1 MRVTKGLLT
10 GLLAM
15 ILISALYGQNH
26 SETTGDIIWSLGPE
40 DPRIDLRFGTKGL
53 NIGGSEMAA
62 CIIKNNFQEELLLKL
77 RFTITDFCGQ
87 RKVFTTPE
95 VKLASHATYAP
106 NPFFEGFTYDTGCKE
121 TAEYG
126 RSKKSK
132 TKIQRVDFE
141 TVFIRDLTAEKKKA
155 EAERVRKEAE
165 DMKRLEEAVKARE
178 EAKAEK
184 AKADAAERARKE
196 REEKTQRVR
205 EARESQA
212 TQGAAYASGRST
224 ATGSSSITKDNVA
237 DYLHAQEQA
246 KQEAKLR
253 AEEEEKA
260 RKQEHYEAQMAEFKR
275 IEEAQVAEA
284 QRIENL
290 VERHIQHA
298 NDVDNF
304 RDKAWQVE
312 QAQRLENNHNDIA
325 RMEREYEQKLADLN
339 VAMNELEAARR
350 QEWSSRVQTGDW
362 KDANGNANPALGE
375 LVETT
380 GALVNMLGEASR
392 KREAKE
398 ALERER
404 RNFLA
409 RVEAE
414 KAQMRF
420 KLRHEMMRSKFPV
433 FQLPKGEAPAPTS
446 VYGFYILYRKQE
458 LGAPQSTAVVSNV
471 IEIGTYDDGAWP
483 SALYFSLAEKEKK
496 SGYDGCYFHSQN
508 YGSSEEANQMRRAFI
523 DFFSREG
530 RVTQIHF
537 DTDINPARQRMDFWE
552 TKAGSL
558 K

>member
-15 ILISALYGQNH
+15 SLISALYGQNH

-121 TAEYG
+121 SAEYG

-155 EAERVRKEAE
+155 EAERMRKEAE

-196 REEKTQRVR
+196 REEKKQRVR
-205 EARESQA
+205 EAGQSQA
-212 TQGAAYASGRST
+212 TEGTGYTSEST
-224 ATGSSSITKDNVA
+224 QSTGSSSITKSNVA
-237 DYLHAQEQA
+237 DYLYAQEQA
-246 KQEAKLR
+246 KLQ

-298 NDVDNF
+298 NDADNF

-325 RMEREYEQKLADLN
+325 RMEREYEQKLADLD

-362 KDANGNANPALGE
+362 KDASGNADPALGE

-404 RNFLA
+404 ANFLA

-414 KAQMRF
+414 KAKMRF
-420 KLRHEMMRSKFPV
+420 ELRHNMMRKEFPA
-433 FQLPKGEAPAPTS
+433 LRMPTGKERTPKS
-446 VYGFYILYRKQE
+446 FYGFYIFFNKAE
-458 LGAPQSTAVVSNV
+458 LGALKSKVAVSDV
-471 IEIGTYDDGAWP
+471 IEIGTYADGTWP
-483 SALYFSLAEKEKK
+483 SPLFLTVSDREIKAR
-496 SGYDGCYFHSQN
+496 YDHCYFHTEKYAS
-508 YGSSEEANQMRRAFI
+508 YEEAVQIQKAFRN
-523 DFFSREG
+523 FFSRDG
-530 RVTQIHF
+530 VVTVTRLETHL
-537 DTDINPARQRMDFWE
+537 NPGDARMDFWE
-552 TKAGSL
+552 TKVER
-558 K
+558 